1 MKMKEQMEIL
11 KDEDAERS
19 KIGKNYIK
27 EMFAQTA
34 DKGHDQSAQAV
45 VDGGVLGAKD
55 EKSRMQERLVVFNE
69 FASDVMLSRLSNLLM
84 KQFVEKEAALKL
96 LVQKYMDA
104 RLIEKTHIKKQFKA
118 ENEKLAELVSA
129 GGIDPEKLKEAQ
141 KSLRLK
147 EENLLREVDLQFDK
161 A

>member
-1 MKMKEQMEIL
+1 
-11 KDEDAERS
+11 
-19 KIGKNYIK
+19 
-27 EMFAQTA
+27 
-34 DKGHDQSAQAV
+34 
-45 VDGGVLGAKD
+45 
-55 EKSRMQERLVVFNE
+55 
-69 FASDVMLSRLSNLLM
+69 
-84 KQFVEKEAALKL
+84 
-96 LVQKYMDA
+96 MDA